1 MREGRA
7 FGNNLGTAE
16 ELSYIEIYV
25 CIYVYARSR
34 WRMREAARFRA
45 KREQLETLKG
55 RSPESQGHMLIMTV
69 FVCAMFTRQR
79 PSVMSSSHG

>member
-1 MREGRA
+1 
-7 FGNNLGTAE
+7 
-16 ELSYIEIYV
+16 
-25 CIYVYARSR
+25 
-34 WRMREAARFRA
+34 MREAARFRA